1 MDVACATDLGSGLRN
16 VGENNCFINVIVQS
30 LWHLRTFRG
39 KFLRRSTP
47 AHAHIKDPCIVCELH
62 GIFTALREAKEGDD
76 AVSPTTSRIAQ
87 SKWQDGNFQG
97 VDNFDGLVII
107 FSPFFKVIN
116 LDVTSVSYAT
126 SVADLLDFTGTKE

>member
-87 SKWQDGNFQG
+87 SKWQDG
-97 VDNFDGLVII
+97 
-107 FSPFFKVIN
+107 
-116 LDVTSVSYAT
+116 
-126 SVADLLDFTGTKE
+126 TKE